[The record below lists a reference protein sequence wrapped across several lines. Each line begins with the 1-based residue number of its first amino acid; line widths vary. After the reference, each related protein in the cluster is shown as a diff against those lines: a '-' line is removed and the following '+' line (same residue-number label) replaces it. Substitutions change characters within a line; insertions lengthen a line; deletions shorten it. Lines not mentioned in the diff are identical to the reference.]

1 MSSLGPDGGIRERD
15 GPSGD
20 VASESQS
27 PPGAS
32 GGNDAPASLWAAFRD
47 RYTRAKDRSH
57 LTDAGAWVAPDEE
70 LACPPPL
77 HPWECRS
84 A

>member
-1 MSSLGPDGGIRERD
+1 MSSLGPDGGFRERD
-15 GPSGD
+15 DASGD
-20 VASESQS
+20 VASASPS

-47 RYTRAKDRSH
+47 RYTRAKERSQ
-57 LTDAGAWVAPDEE
+57 LNEAGEWVAPDEE
-70 LACPPPL
+70 LACPIPL
-77 HPWECRS
+77 HPWECRG